1 MLLIIPFSK
10 AGARMVSEEV
20 YGDKESSGR
29 NSQWSLRCLGGK
41 PLRCDGLRLVFYPVH
56 SAALSKSE
64 NTIVELTIEKK
75 FLKTETNIKRTPFEE
90 DNYISS
96 AWRRP
101 QHIPLTSGPR
111 CLRVLSPLADMIV
124 TNLTESSTGGKALEG
139 TVNRVLLRLKAG
151 LLENCSDVK
160 FKVRS
165 SSFLVSSQGKTKRL
179 VDEDKIRDSD
189 DSAGLV
195 NKENPHVRTPT
206 LVKKTNGATG
216 PTTAFGYNI
225 PTGWSAVDEE
235 DGGSDEN
242 YMPIVDSLKSGE
254 ASFACFDLYRPL
266 PTVTRMDG
274 EGVSFDQD
282 VCQTDIDISICYRQE
297 RPKPKTKIPN
307 RRRGRK
313 KPGDDSQVTNAD
325 DEEEER
331 SDLVYLNYKT
341 RVQWVPPISAFFSP
355 GLKDAQPC
363 GNRHPS
369 NKLPNPSDASSYDN
383 FATSE
388 MVLLDGERVS
398 TTCTLEAAASSDGL
412 GADIDEIRF
421 KVRV

>member
-1 MLLIIPFSK
+1 
-10 AGARMVSEEV
+10 MVSEEV

-165 SSFLVSSQGKTKRL
+165 SSFLVSSQG
-179 VDEDKIRDSD
+179 I
-189 DSAGLV
+189 
-195 NKENPHVRTPT
+195 
-206 LVKKTNGATG
+206 
-216 PTTAFGYNI
+216 
-225 PTGWSAVDEE
+225 
-235 DGGSDEN
+235 
-242 YMPIVDSLKSGE
+242 
-254 ASFACFDLYRPL
+254 
-266 PTVTRMDG
+266 
-274 EGVSFDQD
+274 
-282 VCQTDIDISICYRQE
+282 
-297 RPKPKTKIPN
+297 
-307 RRRGRK
+307 
-313 KPGDDSQVTNAD
+313 
-325 DEEEER
+325 
-331 SDLVYLNYKT
+331 
-341 RVQWVPPISAFFSP
+341 
-355 GLKDAQPC
+355 
-363 GNRHPS
+363 
-369 NKLPNPSDASSYDN
+369 
-383 FATSE
+383 
-388 MVLLDGERVS
+388 
-398 TTCTLEAAASSDGL
+398 LEA
-412 GADIDEIRF
+412 RF
-421 KVRV
+421 PSTLN